1 MYPNLPPLFW
11 FIRVIPNPRKTF
23 DDIFGQQ
30 NLNYMTQKLNNWK
43 LLLNVNSMIYF
54 LSYNLNFVDQIY
66 GQTFLLVCRITP
78 INRNG
83 GSTQF

>member
-1 MYPNLPPLFW
+1 MYPNLHPLFR

-23 DDIFGQQ
+23 DHKFGKQ

-43 LLLNVNSMIYF
+43 CLLNVNSIFF

-66 GQTFLLVCRITP
+66 GQTFLLVFCITP

-83 GSTQF
+83 GSIQF